1 MNDTDRRLWP
11 FRPRASLISAAV
23 LLVGLLLLVA
33 VLRASAGWP
42 SAQSENAVLI
52 GVLLLSLLPIL
63 LALLDVIIERGT
75 IIEYAGV
82 KVNFSQSR
90 DTGTP
95 SITVASN
102 IGVRGEPISS
112 SHTTRILDAL
122 KDALKQATTSDV
134 VVIDL
139 EDGQAWR
146 QTRLLVLLAG
156 AERLT
161 KPKKIVFVGMDA
173 RMKGRFQGWSYVDD
187 LLPCLVKAH
196 LNTKE
201 ACRPLG
207 L

>member
-134 VVIDL
+134 VIIDL
-139 EDGQAWR
+139 EDGHRCQARLRQKTKGWPSILPQVCVTSCWR
-146 QTRLLVLLAG
+146 SSCLRAIL
-156 AERLT
+156 ER
-161 KPKKIVFVGMDA
+161 KWNRGE
-173 RMKGRFQGWSYVDD
+173 GR
-187 LLPCLVKAH
+187 
-196 LNTKE
+196 
-201 ACRPLG
+201 
-207 L
+207 

>member
-95 SITVASN
+95 SRVSEVNLSAPAI
-102 IGVRGEPISS
+102 P
-112 SHTTRILDAL
+112 
-122 KDALKQATTSDV
+122 
-134 VVIDL
+134 
-139 EDGQAWR
+139 
-146 QTRLLVLLAG
+146 
-156 AERLT
+156 
-161 KPKKIVFVGMDA
+161 
-173 RMKGRFQGWSYVDD
+173 QGFSM
-187 LLPCLVKAH
+187 P
-196 LNTKE
+196 
-201 ACRPLG
+201 
-207 L
+207 